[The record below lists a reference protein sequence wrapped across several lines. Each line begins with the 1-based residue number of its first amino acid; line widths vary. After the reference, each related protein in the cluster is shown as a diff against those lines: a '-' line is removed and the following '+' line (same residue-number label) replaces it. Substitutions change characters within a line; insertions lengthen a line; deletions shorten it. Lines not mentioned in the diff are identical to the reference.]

1 MVQLTNVLRMENPM
15 RLSYFLLA
23 TELPPIIKSL
33 SLILDCLFDFI
44 LNLSSIIKYIYIYIY
59 NLFKPSTSLYI
70 YIYKAQICLQA

>member
-44 LNLSSIIKYIYIYIY
+44 LNLSSIIKFKYIYY
-59 NLFKPSTSLYI
+59 LFKPSTSLL

>member
-44 LNLSSIIKYIYIYIY
+44 LNLSSIIKFIYIYIYIIF
-59 NLFKPSTSLYI
+59 LSQAQVFI
-70 YIYKAQICLQA
+70 YI